1 MSTQIKADDLL
12 AVDLIT
18 QADHLLS
25 EGYQFAAGA
34 TARAALD
41 ACLRQLC
48 QLYDCEPPRKKLRHS
63 CNVERLE
70 RLQKLGV
77 FDKATAGEEARLYLT
92 GSLIVHAVPG
102 ALEGVDTFLQG
113 VRRFI
118 ETVMEGG
125 AV

>member
-12 AVDLIT
+12 AVDLIE
-18 QADHLLS
+18 QADKLLS
-25 EGYQFAAGA
+25 EDYKFAAGV

-48 QLYDCEPPRKKLRHS
+48 EVYSCEPPRKRLRHS

-77 FDKATAGEEARLYLT
+77 FDKATAREEARLYLS

-102 ALEGVDTFLQG
+102 SLEDVDSFVQG

-118 ETVMEGG
+118 ETATEGG
-125 AV
+125 AA